1 MAATHKRNTFASQ
14 LNAAKLILF
23 HLILALATVLSS
35 CLQNPS
41 ELKDSGYSQKLKTA
55 NELLKSMPDSATVIY
70 RTVLADS
77 SKISKTMFNELMFGL
92 AKSLP
97 INHKG
102 DSALYWAERCSS
114 LALERE
120 DTVLAI
126 KSLLTT
132 GNINARNLKIR
143 KAMTAYSRGLKL
155 AEDAGLPDMQPGFLI
170 GMGNIQQGQSDFDSA
185 IISFTKAAKAA
196 HLAGQNNIEAI
207 ACNNIG
213 QLLDELKD
221 YKEAIR
227 YTTMALELDKRN
239 ENSLSYSL
247 YLLNMGNHYKSLK
260 NADSA
265 IKYYQ
270 LSEKNYLTAN
280 DSLSLIKLMYN
291 RAFVYANTG
300 KMQKAVADLRTVLQ
314 YSRQYN
320 SAEGQIYASNALS
333 ELMLRNGN
341 TAEAL
346 SYADE
351 GIALAFS
358 NGIHSQ
364 LPVLYNERSE
374 ALKAQGNYLA
384 AFAAIADARRISD
397 SITNIT
403 RQSETAALKVQ
414 FDTELKD
421 TKIESLS
428 AELRAESKSRRLQ
441 MFISI
446 LSLLLLAGGAISFI
460 SVFRLLKTRTSAYN
474 ALLAIYGGKAPAAIS
489 ENRSGT
495 TTTLSVTNQNTVERV
510 NGLHVFQDPGDADKP
525 DNFSDSTFRKVVQL
539 MEKNQVY
546 LDAQLTMEKLARIS
560 DIDKKELSQLLR
572 NKLGSGFQQFVNKY
586 RVEHAMQLLGKREND
601 NLKVEYIG
609 LQSGFNSRATFY
621 SIFTSYTG
629 LPPAVYR
636 QGMIDQE
643 NKN

>member
-1 MAATHKRNTFASQ
+1 MSATCKRNTFASQ
-14 LNAAKLILF
+14 LNAAKLIISL
-23 HLILALATVLSS
+23 LILAVAAVLSS
-35 CLQNPS
+35 CNENPS
-41 ELKDSGYSQKLKTA
+41 EHKDEFYRQKLKTA
-55 NELLKSMPDSATVIY
+55 SELLNSMPDSATVIY
-70 RTVLADS
+70 RSVLTDS
-77 SKISKTMFNELMFGL
+77 SNISKRMFNELMFGL

-97 INHKG
+97 INRKG
-102 DSALYWAERCSS
+102 DSALYWAERCII

-132 GNINARNLKIR
+132 GNINSRNLKIR

-155 AEDAGLPDMQPGFLI
+155 AEEAGLPDMQPGFLI

-185 IISFTKAAKAA
+185 LISFTKAAKAA

-213 QLLDELKD
+213 HLMDELKD

-227 YTTMALELDKRN
+227 YTTMALQLDKEN
-239 ENSLSYSL
+239 ENSLGYSL

-270 LSEKNYLTAN
+270 LSEKIYLTAN
-280 DSLSLIKLMYN
+280 DSLSLIRLMYN
-291 RAFVYANTG
+291 RAFIYANTG
-300 KMQKAVADLRTVLQ
+300 KMQKAVADLKTVLQ

-320 SAEGQIYASNALS
+320 SPEGQIYACNALS

-341 TAEAL
+341 AAEAL

-351 GIALAFS
+351 GIALATRS
-358 NGIHSQ
+358 GLHAQ
-364 LPVLYNERSE
+364 LPVLFNERSE
-374 ALKAQGNYLA
+374 ALKAQGNYPA

-397 SITNIT
+397 SLTNNT
-403 RQSETAALKVQ
+403 RQSEISALKVQ
-414 FDTELKD
+414 FETELKD
-421 TKIESLS
+421 NEIENLS
-428 AELRAESKSRRLQ
+428 AELRAESKARRLQ
-441 MFISI
+441 LFISI
-446 LSLLLLAGGAISFI
+446 LALLLLAGGAISFV

-474 ALLAIYGGKAPAAIS
+474 ALLAIYGGKAPAVIAGNRLSNNASTANPEAVDFEIS
-489 ENRSGT
+489 HTAFQESNTDAKPPTPINSAH
-495 TTTLSVTNQNTVERV
+495 QNI
-510 NGLHVFQDPGDADKP
+510 
-525 DNFSDSTFRKVVQL
+525 VQL

-560 DIDKKELSQLLR
+560 DTDKKELSLLLR
-572 NKLGSGFQQFVNKY
+572 NSFGLGFQQFVNKY
-586 RVEHAMQLLGKREND
+586 RVEHAMQMLGKREND

-621 SIFTSYTG
+621 SIFTSHTG

-643 NKN
+643 NKS

>member
-1 MAATHKRNTFASQ
+1 MPVTYKRNPIACPPKAT
-14 LNAAKLILF
+14 KLITLHF
-23 HLILALATVLSS
+23 ILAAVLLLSACHQS
-35 CLQNPS
+35 PS
-41 ELKDSGYSQKLKTA
+41 DKMDADYTQKLKTA
-55 NELLKSMPDSATVIY
+55 SELLNSMPDSATFIY
-70 RTVLADS
+70 RTVLTDS
-77 SKISKTMFNELMFGL
+77 SNISKIMFNELMFGL

-97 INHKG
+97 VNHKG

-132 GNINARNLKIR
+132 GNINSRNLKIR
-143 KAMTAYSRGLKL
+143 KAMTAYTRGLRL
-155 AEDAGLPDMQPGFLI
+155 AEAAGLNDMQPGFLI

-207 ACNNIG
+207 ACSNIG
-213 QLLDELKD
+213 QLLAELKD

-227 YTTMALELDKRN
+227 YTTLALELDKEHKN
-239 ENSLSYSL
+239 ALGYSV
-247 YLLNMGNHYKSLK
+247 YLLNMGNHYKNLK

-265 IKYYQ
+265 MKYYN
-270 LSEKNYLTAN
+270 LAEKIYLTAN
-280 DSLSLIKLMYN
+280 DSLSLIRLMYN

-300 KMQKAVADLRTVLQ
+300 KMQQAVADIKTVLH

-320 SAEGQIYASNALS
+320 SAEGQIYACNALS

-341 TAEAL
+341 TTEAL
-346 SYADE
+346 AYADE
-351 GIALAFS
+351 GIALAFGS
-358 NGIHSQ
+358 GIHSQ

-374 ALKAQGNYLA
+374 ALKAQGNYPA

-397 SITNIT
+397 SLTNNT
-403 RQSETAALKVQ
+403 RQSEISALKVQ
-414 FDTELKD
+414 FETELKD
-421 TKIESLS
+421 SEIENLS
-428 AELRAESKSRRLQ
+428 AELRAESKARRLQ
-441 MFISI
+441 LFISI
-446 LSLLLLAGGAISFI
+446 LSLLLLAGGAISFV
-460 SVFRLLKTRTSAYN
+460 SVFRLLKTRTSAFN
-474 ALLAIYGGKAPAAIS
+474 ALLAIYGGKAPAVIAGNRLANSASTANPEAVDFEIS
-489 ENRSGT
+489 DTSLQEPNT
-495 TTTLSVTNQNTVERV
+495 AAPPPTLLNSAHQNI
-510 NGLHVFQDPGDADKP
+510 
-525 DNFSDSTFRKVVQL
+525 VQL

-560 DIDKKELSQLLR
+560 DTDKKELSLLLR
-572 NKLGSGFQQFVNKY
+572 NSFGLGFQQFINKY
-586 RVEHAMQLLGKREND
+586 RVEHAMQMLGKREND

-621 SIFTSYTG
+621 SIFTSHTG

-643 NKN
+643 SKT